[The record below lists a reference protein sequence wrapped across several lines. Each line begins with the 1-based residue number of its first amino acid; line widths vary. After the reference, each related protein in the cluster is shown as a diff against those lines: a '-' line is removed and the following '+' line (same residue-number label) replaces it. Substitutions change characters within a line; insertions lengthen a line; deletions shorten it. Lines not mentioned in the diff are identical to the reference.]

1 LDSVEKNRYA
11 AIGRVQELML
21 RQLGVKETIQ
31 LFLLKN
37 SLEKSI
43 RKYQSKDTLKIIE
56 ISNLENWRTEF
67 TKNIYLMAKLKKQFW
82 VDLQ

>member
-1 LDSVEKNRYA
+1 
-11 AIGRVQELML
+11 M
-21 RQLGVKETIQ
+21 
-31 LFLLKN
+31 
-37 SLEKSI
+37 

-67 TKNIYLMAKLKKQFW
+67 NKNIYLMAKLKKQFW